1 MKSSANRRTPR
12 RRSRAFALVA
22 LVACAGSLHAQ
33 ASDETPSGEPP
44 FRIDQ
49 RVIAGG
55 GESHARSACFD
66 LAATL
71 AEPVAG
77 RSSGGDFVLVAG
89 FLGEAVSRD
98 SIFRSSFE
106 VCQP

>member
-1 MKSSANRRTPR
+1 MKPSA
-12 RRSRAFALVA
+12 SRPAPSRCSRVFNLFALVA
-22 LVACAGSLHAQ
+22 CIGTTPVH
-33 ASDETPSGEPP
+33 ASDGRPNGEPP
-44 FRIDQ
+44 FRIEQ

-55 GESHARSACFD
+55 GESRARSACFD

-77 RSSGGDFVLVAG
+77 RTSNAEFALTAG
-89 FLGEAVSRD
+89 FLGEAASRD

-106 VCQP
+106 ACQP

>member
-1 MKSSANRRTPR
+1 MESPASRRVPR
-12 RRSRAFALVA
+12 RRSRVFEFFAFI
-22 LVACAGSLHAQ
+22 ACVGILPAH
-33 ASDETPSGEPP
+33 ASDETPRGETP

-71 AEPVAG
+71 AEPVTG
-77 RSSGGDFVLVAG
+77 RSSGGDFVLAAG
-89 FLGEAVSRD
+89 FLGEAASRD